1 MVLIKLYAYQMFRA
15 LAYIHSLNICHRDI
29 KPQNFLVY
37 PNTHC
42 LKLCDFGSAKE
53 IKRDTKNNV
62 SYICARYYRAPELI
76 FGSTQYDQSID
87 IWSAGCVLAEII
99 LGQPLFLGDSST
111 DQLVEI
117 IKIIGT
123 PSIAEINQMNP
134 NYTEFKFPNLKRKDL
149 RDVFQKMQF
158 RQPNT

>member
-1 MVLIKLYAYQMFRA
+1 M
-15 LAYIHSLNICHRDI
+15 
-29 KPQNFLVY
+29 
-37 PNTHC
+37 
-42 LKLCDFGSAKE
+42 
-53 IKRDTKNNV
+53 
-62 SYICARYYRAPELI
+62 
-76 FGSTQYDQSID
+76 
-87 IWSAGCVLAEII
+87 AEII